1 MRRMCAFMK
10 EISLDYSTIGKRIRQ
25 GRQAMEKLAERVNI
39 STSFVGHIER
49 GEKLASLETVARI
62 CEALNVPLDYI
73 VLGRRND
80 CARERCPLYLELVEL
95 TERYGNQP

>member
-1 MRRMCAFMK
+1 MAKFSRPTVMRVFRGA
-10 EISLDYSTIGKRIRQ
+10 L
-25 GRQAMEKLAERVNI
+25 KLTQEQFAERVNI

>member
-1 MRRMCAFMK
+1 MRVFRGA
-10 EISLDYSTIGKRIRQ
+10 L
-25 GRQAMEKLAERVNI
+25 KLTQEQFAERVNI